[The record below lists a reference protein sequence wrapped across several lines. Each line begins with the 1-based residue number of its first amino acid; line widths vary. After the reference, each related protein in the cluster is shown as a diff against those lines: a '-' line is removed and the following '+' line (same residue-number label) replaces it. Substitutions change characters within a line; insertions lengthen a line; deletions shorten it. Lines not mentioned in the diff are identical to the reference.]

1 MESHSEQMRGVLI
14 SLQGGKMLLPNTTV
28 SEIISYI
35 TPESVADKPVWYL
48 GAIRWKG
55 YRLPLVAPSV
65 MFEWQP
71 AVEIK
76 GAKIAI
82 LKALSGESKM
92 PYFAIVTQG
101 FPRLVNISSDSLLDD
116 AEHNGELYFSV
127 YLNDEAVTVPNL
139 ENIEQQIRQ
148 HHL

>member
-14 SLQGGKMLLPNTTV
+14 SLQGGKILLPNTTV

-35 TPESVADKPVWYL
+35 PPETVSDKPEWYL

-55 YRLPLVAPSV
+55 YRLPLISPAT
-65 MFEWQP
+65 MFKWQS
-71 AVEIK
+71 ADAIK

-82 LKALSGESKM
+82 LKALTGESKM

-101 FPRLVNISSDSLLDD
+101 FPRLVNISADVLLDD
-116 AEHNGELYFSV
+116 AENNSELYYSA
-127 YLNDEAVTVPNL
+127 YLNDEAVSVPNL
-139 ENIEQQIRQ
+139 ENIEQLIRL